1 MIQLRTKFGDL
12 EPRGQDA
19 KNASFSCHRM
29 RIFVLMIINKTS
41 PSAHFVKSKTDNIIT
56 FIYFRVDQYFRIY
69 FEQKIR
75 SKTGSHIGPKIKL
88 NRKPCDYEGLKSQF
102 TEKGLSAYP

>member
-1 MIQLRTKFGDL
+1 MPPVENFRFHDYKQDITKC
-12 EPRGQDA
+12 
-19 KNASFSCHRM
+19 SFCK
-29 RIFVLMIINKTS
+29 IKL
-41 PSAHFVKSKTDNIIT
+41 TDNIIT

-75 SKTGSHIGPKIKL
+75 SKTGSHIGPKIKP